1 MKYRLDLDGKEWR
14 EVTVTD
20 TVLPNL
26 ELTGQYV
33 PTISGLSTSLCT
45 LFLRSAAMCKVRGV
59 CESQEPGG
67 GWGAL

>member
-1 MKYRLDLDGKEWR
+1 M
-14 EVTVTD
+14 TVTD

-26 ELTGQYV
+26 ELTGQYMS
-33 PTISGLSTSLCT
+33 PTVGGLSTSLYT